1 MTVAELIRELEN
13 FDKDTD
19 VEVFYKTDCR
29 GTVILSTPLDRYCIM
44 GNRGQAVLMLE
55 EASLNS
61 RKEDL
66 EEDLK
71 EIYEL
76 AESIIDTCDDLD
88 YNTGDAI
95 DAVCSL
101 AKDIL
106 FICED

>member
-55 EASLNS
+55 EVSLNS
-61 RKEDL
+61 RK
-66 EEDLK
+66 EDLK

-76 AESIIDTCDDLD
+76 ADSIIDICDDLD

-95 DAVCSL
+95 DDICSL
-101 AKDIL
+101 AKDIM
-106 FICED
+106 IVCED